1 MLLLQIKNVAPWSI
15 TGTYEVANIHENTNH
30 AFTTVSVKNYARC
43 DMTSD
48 GGKWTVIQRR
58 INGSVDFYLNWND
71 YVNGFG
77 DLGGE
82 FWYGLESIHRLTTR
96 EDVELR
102 IELGNGTVPSIVWT
116 YQLFK
121 VAGAVSNYRLTIGQ
135 ASGEG
140 GTSDAMA
147 YHNGAS
153 FSTRDRDHDTS
164 GTQNCAKVYGG
175 AWWYKACYN
184 SNLNGKYVFHTPE
197 DYSGPYTPGANRLC
211 WIDSGRCLYYNK
223 VQMKIR
229 PKRCSMQ
236 C

>member
-15 TGTYEVANIHENTNH
+15 TGTYEVGNIHEDTNN

-77 DLGGE
+77 DLEGE

-140 GTSDAMA
+140 ETSDAMA

-153 FSTRDRDHDTS
+153 FSTRDQDHDTS
-164 GTQNCAKVYGG
+164 GLNCAKVYGG
-175 AWWYKACYN
+175 AWWYKSCFS
-184 SNLNGKYVFHTPE
+184 SNLNGKYVLHTPE
-197 DYSGPYTPGANRLC
+197 GYSGSYTPGANRLS
-211 WIDSGRCLYYNK
+211 WNDGSHYQFYTK